1 MKRCILFLALSVC
14 APSVEAHL
22 FLYENVECNLH
33 DTRKTRIEFSIHA
46 PELPTA
52 VARGIDPAS
61 VDETWLQ
68 GLDKETIE
76 VLKNEAGAFIRE
88 TFLLQLG
95 NEEWIKKCVI
105 EFESVD
111 RIQHPPPETQLPSGC
126 LLATVWINNPESS
139 LPLTVGF
146 APTAQKRLMVA
157 IARPAAFPEVHDL
170 APGES
175 VSISLPT
182 PPPPPVVPEVI
193 VAPPSSRSP
202 WIPWLVVTTTCG
214 LGLGLFL
221 RRKRS
226 R

>member
-95 NEEWIKKCVI
+95 
-105 EFESVD
+105 
-111 RIQHPPPETQLPSGC
+111 
-126 LLATVWINNPESS
+126 
-139 LPLTVGF
+139 
-146 APTAQKRLMVA
+146 
-157 IARPAAFPEVHDL
+157 
-170 APGES
+170 
-175 VSISLPT
+175 
-182 PPPPPVVPEVI
+182 
-193 VAPPSSRSP
+193 
-202 WIPWLVVTTTCG
+202 
-214 LGLGLFL
+214 
-221 RRKRS
+221 
-226 R
+226 